1 MFELI
6 VLLEYF
12 TVQCC
17 IDLKNNVLHIGT
29 SNTSTPF
36 LSEKDIP
43 KNQRIMRQASSLS
56 SATTELED
64 RQLAEALAKS
74 EQPQSPR
81 QPLVQSP
88 WQPIVQPP
96 PQLSSSSSQQFKEE
110 DIIRITSAG
119 FSRQQAIEEL
129 SRAKGNVELA
139 LGSLLARSLK
149 F

>member
-1 MFELI
+1 M
-6 VLLEYF
+6 
-12 TVQCC
+12 
-17 IDLKNNVLHIGT
+17 LHIGT

-36 LSEKDIP
+36 LAEKDIP
-43 KNQRIMRQASSLS
+43 KNQRMVRQASSFS
-56 SATTELED
+56 SDTNELED

-88 WQPIVQPP
+88 RQPLAQSPQQPP
-96 PQLSSSSSQQFKEE
+96 MQQSPQNSMMQSSSSQFREE
-110 DIIRITSAG
+110 DVHRITSAG
-119 FSRQQAIEEL
+119 FTRQEAIAEL
-129 SRAKGNVELA
+129 TRTQGNVELA

>member
-1 MFELI
+1 M
-6 VLLEYF
+6 
-12 TVQCC
+12 
-17 IDLKNNVLHIGT
+17 LHIGT

-43 KNQRIMRQASSLS
+43 KNQRIIRQASSLS

-64 RQLAEALAKS
+64 RQFAEALAKS

-88 WQPIVQPP
+88 RQPIMQS
-96 PQLSSSSSQQFKEE
+96 PQQLSSSSQQFKEE

-129 SRAKGNVELA
+129 SRTQGNAELA

>member
-1 MFELI
+1 M
-6 VLLEYF
+6 
-12 TVQCC
+12 
-17 IDLKNNVLHIGT
+17 KNNVLHIGT

-36 LSEKDIP
+36 LAEKDVP
-43 KNQRIMRQASSLS
+43 KNQRIVRQTSSFS
-56 SATTELED
+56 SETTELED

-88 WQPIVQPP
+88 RQPLVMQS
-96 PQLSSSSSQQFKEE
+96 PQHSSIQSSSQQFREE
-110 DIIRITSAG
+110 DIQRITSAG
-119 FSRQQAIEEL
+119 FTRQQATDEL
-129 SRAKGNVELA
+129 TRTQGNVELA